1 MSGICGSLFDM
12 NHDGRMDGFE
22 RAAEYSFL
30 EMMEREANGEAAE
43 YSFLEMMER
52 EANGEAT
59 ELMNVGIDPE
69 ELEFMSGAERR
80 EILEGAGLN
89 PDDYDF

>member
-30 EMMEREANGEAAE
+30 EMMEREANGEA
-43 YSFLEMMER
+43 
-52 EANGEAT
+52 T
-59 ELMNVGIDPE
+59 ELMDAGIDP
-69 ELEFMSGAERR
+69 
-80 EILEGAGLN
+80 
-89 PDDYDF
+89 

>member
-30 EMMEREANGEAAE
+30 EMMEREANGEA
-43 YSFLEMMER
+43 
-52 EANGEAT
+52 T
-59 ELMNVGIDPE
+59 ELMDAGIDPE

>member
-1 MSGICGSLFDM
+1 MSGMFGSLFDL
-12 NHDGRMDGFE
+12 NHDGHMDGFE
-22 RAAEYSFL
+22 RAT
-30 EMMEREANGEAAE
+30 E

>member
-30 EMMEREANGEAAE
+30 EMMEREANGEA
-43 YSFLEMMER
+43 
-52 EANGEAT
+52 T
-59 ELMNVGIDPE
+59 ELMDAGIDPK

>member
-12 NHDGRMDGFE
+12 NHDGHMDGFE

-30 EMMEREANGEAAE
+30 EMMEREANGEA
-43 YSFLEMMER
+43 
-52 EANGEAT
+52 T
-59 ELMNVGIDPE
+59 ELMDAGIDPE